1 MRVFKI
7 STTAWSE
14 EDFIIVTDISLLD
27 IINVIKPIVE
37 AERNDGDDYDND
49 DLVSALRNNYPTN
62 KVDFI
67 TIDNIEL

>member
-14 EDFIIVTDISLLD
+14 EDFIIVTDISLID

-37 AERNDGDDYDND
+37 AERNDGDEYDNN

-67 TIDNIEL
+67 TIDNITI

>member
-1 MRVFKI
+1 MKVFKI

-37 AERNDGDDYDND
+37 LERNDGWNYDNS
-49 DLVSALRNNYPTN
+49 DLVSALKEKFPTN
-62 KVDFI
+62 NVDFI
-67 TIDNIEL
+67 TIDNIEI